1 MLYQRRRQTER
12 IYKENKGI
20 IKPDRYCRVTLCS
33 NETMAH
39 FSHDREIYTVK
50 AN

>member
-20 IKPDRYCRVTLCS
+20 IKPDRYC
-33 NETMAH
+33 N
-39 FSHDREIYTVK
+39 FSLI
-50 AN
+50 